1 MIFRKRNVKVTICLF
16 LLVLLI
22 SCGQSI
28 TPTVMTRLIS
38 TTTGSP
44 VPAAAL
50 TQMISSHQHTTT
62 PTTYPILT
70 GTFTPVTTFVPA
82 ATKANER
89 VYIYPDGWYSVS
101 IPVDWQAEDC
111 PNSFGGEDGF
121 FQTGFL
127 PEMMFM
133 RSPLDV
139 CQWLANIETKDTYY
153 VSLINTRRGC
163 RLTSI
168 PGVTPAVVLEI
179 IENPS
184 VDYPQ
189 RFLYLKADPEHF
201 DRIVSTFV
209 WLGPVDEDAEPA
221 FHTASLRPE
230 DISFWENTAPL
241 PAGFSVT
248 EYLLPEE
255 VQNESPAA
263 KIFLEFIPPEARLEP
278 RKSSGTYA
286 PKSQE
291 SVNETIMPFG
301 YDLRPG
307 GETYLYHLYKD
318 GTLALKNVYRLP
330 DVYLFSTSAGEKLVF
345 LAQIIKDPNLSLYA
359 LDNAD
364 SYLVQNDTISLWEN
378 GSGSPMLDSGRS
390 IWVAGDLLML
400 GLGDHTDVQLRNGH
414 HDLVFSFATYF
425 GAQIPIKRFLAW
437 NDHWILAVSDFVIQD
452 GEILNAKFEFEEVF
466 DWNSIAD
473 KPFYFFRKGPRVGI
487 SYNGLFLPV
496 YYHEVVHGYCCG
508 LALNN
513 PNMIE
518 NTVRFFAKR
527 DGLWYF
533 VVVEI
538 N

>member
-1 MIFRKRNVKVTICLF
+1 MFFRKRNIQITIWLF
-16 LLVLLI
+16 LLVLLS
-22 SCGQSI
+22 SCGQ
-28 TPTVMTRLIS
+28 
-38 TTTGSP
+38 
-44 VPAAAL
+44 
-50 TQMISSHQHTTT
+50 TTT
-62 PTTYPILT
+62 PTILTGLTSTPTGSPIPESALTPTISPLQQTTTPTAYPILT
-70 GTFTPVTTFVPA
+70 NTLTPVPSFIPV
-82 ATKANER
+82 ATKFNEQ
-89 VYIYPDGWYSVS
+89 VYLDPEGWYSVN
-101 IPVDWQAEDC
+101 IPVDWQAEDS
-111 PNSFGGEDGF
+111 PNSLGGEDGF

-127 PEMMFM
+127 PGMMFM

-153 VSLINTRRGC
+153 VSWISTSRGC

-168 PGVTPAVVLEI
+168 PGVTPAAVLEI
-179 IENPS
+179 IENTS
-184 VDYPQ
+184 ADYPQ

-201 DRIVSTFV
+201 DPIAASFA
-209 WLGPVDEDAEPA
+209 WLRPVDEGAEPA

-230 DISFWENTAPL
+230 DITFWENTAPL

-248 EYLLPEE
+248 EYELAEE

-263 KIFLEFIPPEARLEP
+263 IIFLEFIPQEARLEP
-278 RKSSGTYA
+278 RKSSGTYT

-291 SVNETIMPFG
+291 SVNEAIMPFG

-307 GETYLYHLYKD
+307 DETYLYHLYKD
-318 GTLALKNVYRLP
+318 GTLALKNIHRLP

-345 LAQIIKDPNLSLYA
+345 LAQIIKDPTQFFYA
-359 LDNAD
+359 SDNTD

-378 GSGSPMLDSGRS
+378 GPGNPMLTSGRS
-390 IWVAGDLLML
+390 VWAAGDLLML
-400 GLGDHTDVQLRNGH
+400 GLGDHTDLQLRNSN

-425 GAQIPIKRFLAW
+425 GAQIPIKRFLSW

-452 GEILNAKFEFEEVF
+452 GEILNAKFGFEEVF
-466 DWNSIAD
+466 DWNPIDD

-487 SYNGLFLPV
+487 SYDGQFLPV
-496 YYHEVVHGYCCG
+496 YYHEIVHGYCCG

-513 PNMIE
+513 PRMID
-518 NTVRFFAKR
+518 NTVRFFGKR